1 MVVKRTGL
9 WTELMGGHT
18 GVERLWGEDW
28 VVCHRPCA
36 WRPPTDVYENE
47 DGLVVRVEMAGM
59 RGEDFSV
66 TLAGQ
71 VLVLAGERVDR
82 TSRRAFHQMEIHF
95 GEFRAE
101 VQLPWEA
108 ELDEVEASYED
119 GFLEVRLPRPRARR
133 VSVVE
138 ADRGEN

>member
-1 MVVKRTGL
+1 
-9 WTELMGGHT
+9 
-18 GVERLWGEDW
+18 
-28 VVCHRPCA
+28 
-36 WRPPTDVYENE
+36 
-47 DGLVVRVEMAGM
+47 
-59 RGEDFSV
+59 
-66 TLAGQ
+66 
-71 VLVLAGERVDR
+71 
-82 TSRRAFHQMEIHF
+82 MEIHF

-138 ADRGEN
+138 ADREEN